1 MISYRQW
8 LNPPP
13 GVLPF
18 PGTKN
23 ERMAAVEKSREER
36 KRLEEKIA
44 RGEVDEGD
52 LGPACGI
59 VVSDYNLDPR

>member
-1 MISYRQW
+1 
-8 LNPPP
+8 
-13 GVLPF
+13 
-18 PGTKN
+18 
-23 ERMAAVEKSREER
+23 MAAVEKSREER